1 MTNDPSEPE
10 QETPKPPAEPAD
22 PVRQESDSIIP
33 YGDRLDAIAQ
43 QRFNRT
49 DWIEVAAAI
58 LLALATIMAAWAAYQ
73 STRWGGVQA
82 NAFSAAG
89 AARTNAA
96 QATSVA
102 AAQIQI
108 DVQLWSLW
116 LTRAADRDE
125 SGMAFIE
132 ERFRDEFIPG
142 FDAWMAQVPEGQI
155 PPERPFDMDE
165 YVVAERDLAGRLNAE
180 ADEAAATAREANQ
193 TSDNFVLVAVVMASV
208 LFFAG
213 VGTKFKGRGV
223 RLAMLL
229 FAAILFLFGV
239 AFTFSMP
246 QNVGL

>member
-1 MTNDPSEPE
+1 MTDDSSDPKQTATPE
-10 QETPKPPAEPAD
+10 GEPKPEGT
-22 PVRQESDSIIP
+22 ESDSIIP

-43 QRFNRT
+43 ERFNRT

-58 LLALATIMAAWAAYQ
+58 LLAAATIMAAWAAYQ

-102 AAQIQI
+102 GAQTQI

-116 LTRAADRDE
+116 LTRAAEDDE
-125 SGMAFIE
+125 SGMAFVE
-132 ERFRDEFIPG
+132 ARFRDELMPA

-165 YVVAERDLAGRLNAE
+165 YVVAERNLAERLNAE

-193 TSDNFVLVAVVMASV
+193 TGDNFVLVAVVMASV

-213 VGTKFKGRGV
+213 VGTKFKGRRV
-223 RLAMLL
+223 RLTMLL
-229 FAAILFLFGV
+229 FATMLFIFGV